1 MLKKTKMDT
10 KRREKFN
17 LRHKMFSDNFYDQVL
32 TKLGAIYTK
41 VKELKL
47 DVQINDNNNLY
58 KKVVNAISNV
68 YSFGV
73 ERIFNNDSVKELY
86 ESMRVTKVMTQANN
100 YLNAFN
106 DVLVQVTY
114 DDVASMPKLIIR
126 LPHLTEIEWI
136 DNRVV
141 SVRYFVKKMGDKG
154 SQVERWAYWNAS
166 EHYYIDISAEGIENI
181 VPITDGDD
189 GDDRLVNPLG
199 VLPFIYMHNGWRD
212 ESFWDTYTGDD
223 LTGGTVELAVHLT
236 FLNHIIKSQS
246 FKQLVGKGS
255 NISEI
260 KGQMTNPMS
269 VLTLTGENT
278 EISVLDMQSNYDE
291 LHKVIKDLSETI
303 AISYGISPSQFR
315 MTSQVSSGFSLQ
327 MENIKLDQFT
337 IEQQQDFTVYEKD
350 LFELIKIVANVYK
363 YGIPDNSTMMI
374 DFIEPNYPQSIQE
387 RQEYDEKNI
396 ALGLTSPQKIL
407 MRKNPELTK
416 EEAIN
421 IFNEN
426 IKARNEMLNKINAT
440 SDDRLNLDG
449 ITDAT

>member
-1 MLKKTKMDT
+1 MLKKTKIYT

-58 KKVVNAISNV
+58 KQIVNSISNV

-73 ERIFNNDSVKELY
+73 ERVFSNDSVKELY
-86 ESMRVTKVMTQANN
+86 ESMRVTKVMTQTNR

-114 DDVASMPKLIIR
+114 DDVANMPKLIIR
-126 LPHLTEIEWI
+126 LPHSTEVEWI

-141 SVRYFVKKMGDKG
+141 SVRYFVKKIGDKG
-154 SQVERWAYWNAS
+154 SQVERWAYWSDS
-166 EHYYIDISAEGIENI
+166 EHYYIDISVAGNENI

-189 GDDRLVNPLG
+189 SDDRLVNPLG

-212 ESFWDTYTGDD
+212 ASFWDTYTGDD

-260 KGQMTNPMS
+260 KGQMTDPMS

-387 RQEYDEKNI
+387 QQEYDEKNI

-416 EEAIN
+416 EAATN
-421 IFNEN
+421 IINEN
-426 IKARNEMLNKINAT
+426 IKSRNEMLNKINAT

-449 ITDAT
+449 LTDAT

>member
-73 ERIFNNDSVKELY
+73 ERLFSNDSVKELY

-154 SQVERWAYWNAS
+154 SQVERWAYWSAS

-212 ESFWDTYTGDD
+212 ESFWDTYKGDD

-407 MRKNPELTK
+407 MRKNPELTQ
-416 EEAIN
+416 EEATN
-421 IFNEN
+421 IINEN

-449 ITDAT
+449 LTDAT